1 MSLYFIAMNNYFFFT
16 FFFFSELAIGIF
28 RTEILGNLIRVNCY
42 SLYEF
47 LLLEP
52 FSMG

>member
-16 FFFFSELAIGIF
+16 FFFSELAFGIF
-28 RTEILGNLIRVNCY
+28 RTEILGYLIRLNCY